1 MRQIGTFIVILFI
14 VISLGIVGLGY
25 IQRNQP
31 EPSATPLELTL
42 TVNPL
47 AHRWMSD
54 MVNRFNASDARFI
67 NTYAVIITLSNAPID
82 DMDVWQKGM
91 WNNQT
96 PPNLW
101 IPSSTLSTSSTVVNG
116 RNLITITPSLA
127 KTPLVFVASANV
139 AQAITQNETITL
151 DWGGI
156 QSTSQAGT
164 WANFGASNL
173 TGNVTLA
180 FPLANNTMEGL
191 MVMYSA
197 NAYFDSTLS
206 LTSSNITPFTAW
218 FAPVV
223 ESVPN
228 FNTIG
233 ADVATFMAS
242 RGASVNIGIMAESRL
257 LNTLN
262 AITNTRAVQIAYPEY
277 PVVFDFP
284 LIWLDETGQT
294 ADDRAIREQ
303 VAQQFGEWLA
313 MPEQQA
319 SLTAYGLRPVESIPT
334 STDNLF
340 RLGIE
345 SGVLYDAPISPALSE
360 IANSRVR
367 ALLSWFESQR

>member
-1 MRQIGTFIVILFI
+1 MRQIGTLIVILFI

-31 EPSATPLELTL
+31 EPSATPLELNL

-47 AHRWMSD
+47 AQAWMSE
-54 MVNRFNASDARFI
+54 MVNRFNTSDARFI
-67 NTYAVIITLSNAPID
+67 DTYAVTIILANTPID
-82 DMDVWQKGM
+82 DIDVWQKGV
-91 WNNQT
+91 WNNLT
-96 PPNLW
+96 PPHIW
-101 IPSSTLSTSSTVVNG
+101 IPSSTISASSTDVN
-116 RNLITITPSLA
+116 RRRLITITPSLA
-127 KTPLVFVASANV
+127 KTPLVFVTSANV
-139 AQAITQNETITL
+139 AQAITQNETVAL

-156 QSTSQAGT
+156 QSASQAGT

-173 TGNVTLA
+173 NGNVTLA
-180 FPLANNTMEGL
+180 FSLPNNTIEGM

-206 LTSSNITPFTAW
+206 LTSGNIAAFTTW

-223 ESVPN
+223 DSVPN

-257 LNTLN
+257 LNTLS
-262 AITNTRAVQIAYPEY
+262 AITNNRAIQVAYPEY

-284 LIWLDETGQT
+284 LIFLDETGQPANEST
-294 ADDRAIREQ
+294 IQAQ
-303 VAQQFGEWLA
+303 VAQQFGEWLSS
-313 MPEQQA
+313 PEQQA
-319 SLTAYGLRPVESIPT
+319 RLVAYGLRPVESIPT
-334 STDNLF
+334 SADNLF
-340 RLGIE
+340 RLGIDL
-345 SGVLYDAPISPALSE
+345 GVLYDPIISPALSE
-360 IANSRVR
+360 VANSRAR